1 MHFEWSTRKTKPSL
15 EFRSLT
21 CKRMMIRLA
30 ARTRCCIKNRNETKK
45 RDLCRCWRTRR
56 TRFASTISSI
66 LFHFAI
72 YDVNCVT
79 HARRWKKKKK
89 KKDSVAMSRPMPS
102 HCRWI
107 LANYFSTL
115 FSLSFSPLDRRKLSS
130 GAETTMSRASYK
142 SLKTPKVNLNRKL
155 EMEFNKALASAE
167 RRRQKS
173 GNDYKTISS
182 SSSAASSDA
191 ENDSHIDLVL
201 TRSRDHL
208 ENIQALKKRRDF
220 LRPEDY
226 VSLPVSI
233 DHRVQ
238 LLIVWLDF
246 CRPKLLPRVAT
257 IDGVWKPFCM
267 DRPVQCYRCVA
278 INTFEVSAFFIES
291 TNATNFYTQS
301 PISYSI
307 WWI

>member
-1 MHFEWSTRKTKPSL
+1 
-15 EFRSLT
+15 
-21 CKRMMIRLA
+21 
-30 ARTRCCIKNRNETKK
+30 
-45 RDLCRCWRTRR
+45 
-56 TRFASTISSI
+56 
-66 LFHFAI
+66 
-72 YDVNCVT
+72 
-79 HARRWKKKKK
+79 
-89 KKDSVAMSRPMPS
+89 MSRPMPS
-102 HCRWI
+102 HCAGEF
-107 LANYFSTL
+107 LQNSVSN
-115 FSLSFSPLDRRKLSS
+115 SLPASISPLDRRKLSS

-226 VSLPVSI
+226 VSFTPFPSWNRVPIVHPFSILAFCAGRNYCHVSRQSPVFGNGFAWTGWYCAIAASPSTHSRWVQFLSNRRMQPISTHNRRYRIRFGEFNVPFARSSI
-233 DHRVQ
+233 DQHAR
-238 LLIVWLDF
+238 WCAARADAENC
-246 CRPKLLPRVAT
+246 CR
-257 IDGVWKPFCM
+257 
-267 DRPVQCYRCVA
+267 
-278 INTFEVSAFFIES
+278 FIANDQ
-291 TNATNFYTQS
+291 T
-301 PISYSI
+301 
-307 WWI
+307 

>member
-1 MHFEWSTRKTKPSL
+1 
-15 EFRSLT
+15 
-21 CKRMMIRLA
+21 
-30 ARTRCCIKNRNETKK
+30 
-45 RDLCRCWRTRR
+45 
-56 TRFASTISSI
+56 
-66 LFHFAI
+66 
-72 YDVNCVT
+72 
-79 HARRWKKKKK
+79 
-89 KKDSVAMSRPMPS
+89 MSRPMPS
-102 HCRWI
+102 HCAGEF
-107 LANYFSTL
+107 LQNSVSN
-115 FSLSFSPLDRRKLSS
+115 SLPASISPLDRRKLSS

-226 VSLPVSI
+226 VSSPSSIVKSSSNLFIRFRFSHFVQAEIIATCRDNRRCLETVLHGPAGTVLSLRRHQHIRGECNFYRIDECNQFLHTIADIVFDLVNLMCHLPV
-233 DHRVQ
+233 HQ
-238 LLIVWLDF
+238 LISTLVDALPVPMRKIAAD
-246 CRPKLLPRVAT
+246 LLQMIKRRMLPLLLL
-257 IDGVWKPFCM
+257 
-267 DRPVQCYRCVA
+267 
-278 INTFEVSAFFIES
+278 
-291 TNATNFYTQS
+291 
-301 PISYSI
+301 
-307 WWI
+307 